1 MVAALAVAIIGVM
14 ATAGTYAVAHTTSA
28 SQRAAAARRAA
39 QQSAEQQED
48 GGGAVAGSTAA
59 APLQVVAVTPAT
71 GSRHAAGSQVTVTFS
86 APLAAGSPM
95 PSLTPG
101 VRGSWH
107 VAGTVAT
114 FTPRAVIDPAHPVT
128 LRVPAGA
135 TGVRSA
141 RGGLLESRV
150 VTRFSVRAPSDLRL
164 AQLLAQLGYLPLSWN
179 PAASAHGRP
188 VAAPGAA
195 SAAGTPAPVP
205 GTPGAVSTA
214 AQMAD
219 AYSPPPGTFR
229 WHHGYPASLHAG
241 WRGGHPGLVLA
252 GAVMAFQ
259 SQHGLTMDGVPS
271 PALWDAV
278 IKAARA
284 GHANHSGYT
293 YALASKAIPET
304 LTIWHN
310 GHVVMHTAANTGIPV
325 APTTDGTF
333 PVYLRYRFQIM
344 RGLNPDGSAY
354 ADPVSYVAYFHGGEA
369 VHYFPRGSYGFE
381 QSLGCVELP
390 LTEAA
395 QAWPYLTYGT
405 LVTVSE

>member
-14 ATAGTYAVAHTTSA
+14 ATAATYAVAHTTSA
-28 SQRAAAARRAA
+28 SQRAAARRAA
-39 QQSAEQQED
+39 QQSAVQQED
-48 GGGAVAGSTAA
+48 GQGAAAGGTAA

-71 GSRHAAGSQVTVTFS
+71 GSRHADGSRVTVTFS
-86 APLAAGSPM
+86 VPLAPGSPM
-95 PSLTPG
+95 PTLTPA
-101 VRGSWH
+101 VRGQWH

-114 FTPRAVIDPAHPVT
+114 FTPRGVLDPARRIT

-141 RGGLLESRV
+141 RGGLLEQRV
-150 VTRFSVRAPSDLRL
+150 VTHFSVRAPSGLRL
-164 AQLLAQLGYLPLSWN
+164 AQLLAQLGYLPLSWS
-179 PAASAHGRP
+179 PAAAAHGRP

-195 SAAGTPAPVP
+195 SAAAAPAPVP
-205 GTPGAVSTA
+205 GSPGAMSTA
-214 AQMAD
+214 AQIAD

-229 WHHGYPASLHAG
+229 WRHGYPASLHAA
-241 WRGGHPGLVLA
+241 WRGGHPGLVLT

-259 SQHGLTMDGVPS
+259 SQHGLTMDGLAS

-278 IKAARA
+278 IKAART
-284 GHANHSGYT
+284 GHVNHSGYT
-293 YALASKAIPET
+293 YALASKAVPET

-395 QAWPYLTYGT
+395 QAWPYLTYGS

>member
-1 MVAALAVAIIGVM
+1 MVAGLAVTIAGVM
-14 ATAGTYAVAHTTSA
+14 ATAGTYALAHTTSG
-28 SQRAAAARRAA
+28 SQRAAAQRAA
-39 QQSAEQQED
+39 RQSATQEE
-48 GGGAVAGSTAA
+48 GGGGTAGRA
-59 APLQVVAVTPAT
+59 APLQVVAVSPAT
-71 GSRHAAGSQVTVTFS
+71 GSRHADGSQVTVTFS
-86 APLAAGSPM
+86 EPLAPGSPM
-95 PSLTPG
+95 PSLIPA
-101 VRGSWH
+101 VRGSWRA
-107 VAGTVAT
+107 VGAVAT
-114 FTPRAVIDPAHPVT
+114 FTPRVIFDPARPVT

-141 RGGLLESRV
+141 RGGLLAHRI
-150 VTRFSVRAPSDLRL
+150 VTRFTVRAPSNLRL
-164 AQLLAQLGYLPLSWN
+164 AQLLAQLKYLPLSWS
-179 PAASAHGRP
+179 PAASARGRP
-188 VAAPGAA
+188 EAAPGSAWATAA
-195 SAAGTPAPVP
+195 RAPVP
-205 GTPGAVSTA
+205 GTPGAVSAA
-214 AQMAD
+214 AQIAD

-229 WHHGYPASLHAG
+229 WHHGYPASLHAD
-241 WRGGHPGLVLA
+241 WRAGHPAGLILA

-259 SQHGLTMDGVPS
+259 SQHGLTMNGVAG
-271 PALWDAV
+271 PAVWDAV

-284 GHANHSGYT
+284 GHANAGGYT
-293 YALASKAIPET
+293 YALASKAPPET

-390 LTEAA
+390 LSAAA
-395 QAWPYLTYGT
+395 QAWPYLTYGS
-405 LVTVSE
+405 LVTVSG